1 MFWGIFFPGAELQVV
16 HGGSTVKA
24 IKVREESYVNIT
36 FELTTNKCQYKPD
49 WVRVKVATS
58 QKSFLLSICSI
69 IFHGYTCNVTQS
81 SPTCQCLGQMHA
93 SMYMRVSQSETT
105 FILEWTDDRTIP
117 EKQEKT
123 ILLVF
128 SGK

>member
-1 MFWGIFFPGAELQVV
+1 MELQVV

-24 IKVREESYVNIT
+24 IKVNEENYVNIT
-36 FELTTNKCQYKPD
+36 FELTTNKCQYTPD
-49 WVRVKVATS
+49 WVRVKVATT
-58 QKSFLLSICSI
+58 QKGLRLSICTI

-105 FILEWTDDRTIP
+105 FILEWTDATTMP
-117 EKQEKT
+117 EQQEKT